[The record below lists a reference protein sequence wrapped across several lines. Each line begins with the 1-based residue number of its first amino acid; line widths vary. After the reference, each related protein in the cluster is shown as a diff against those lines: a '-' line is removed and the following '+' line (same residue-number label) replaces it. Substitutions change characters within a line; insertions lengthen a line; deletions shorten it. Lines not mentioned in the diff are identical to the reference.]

1 MSNAHQASVHK
12 IEDLHPCSE
21 GRQLHTDRL
30 QKIEG
35 MRSEI
40 LKGGDEA
47 QKLKRLPDDI
57 VERLIDEGF
66 FRFALPEE
74 LGGDNSSSMETI
86 EILEHMAAIDASV
99 AWNVMLGSEI
109 NAMAAGGMDPALA
122 KEVYLENPR
131 VVMCGGGGPGSTP
144 PRAERQADGSVKV
157 WGQSTFISG
166 CHNANYCF
174 MAAPLMKGD
183 EPELNDDGMPIM
195 KLWFLPRD
203 QWEIVETWDV
213 AGMRGS
219 GSDDVKT
226 DGGVVEEKWA
236 GVDLWTVPANY
247 PNPVYRMPTAL
258 RLAYNKVA
266 ISLGIARGAL
276 QVFSDIAK
284 NKIPMLSSSSLAKRG
299 IAQYRMGVAEAKYRA
314 ARAFVME
321 TMSAVEDEL
330 TGNNDLPSAK
340 TTQDARLACVHGAN
354 ECMEVVDLLHN
365 TAGTTGMRM
374 YSPLERKLRDAHG
387 AATHRWVAHPLYEDL
402 GSILLGNEPSPEF
415 AGGAGGPVGPRPAK
429 AS

>member
-1 MSNAHQASVHK
+1 MSEATQISLAIEEPLQGCLKDRQVHQDRLLK
-12 IEDLHPCSE
+12 IEELRP
-21 GRQLHTDRL
+21 
-30 QKIEG
+30 
-35 MRSEI
+35 EI
-40 LKGGDEA
+40 LKAGEEA
-47 QKLKRLPDDI
+47 QQLRRLPNDI

-66 FRFALPEE
+66 FRFALPQE
-74 LGGDNSSSMETI
+74 LGGDNASSMETI

-109 NAMAAGGMDPALA
+109 NAMAAGGMDPELA
-122 KEVYLENPR
+122 KEVYLDNPR

-157 WGQSTFISG
+157 WGQTTFISG
-166 CHNANYCF
+166 CHNASYCF

-226 DGGVVEEKWA
+226 EGGVVEAKWT
-236 GVDLWTVPANY
+236 GVDLWTVPANF

-321 TMSAVEDEL
+321 TMAAVEEELAGNDEL
-330 TGNNDLPSAK
+330 PGAK

-402 GSILLGNEPSPEF
+402 GSILLGNEPGPEF
-415 AGGAGGPVGPRPAK
+415 AGGAGGPTGPRPAK
-429 AS
+429 G